1 MYKFGFSLILY
12 NKVHINKFKNYSL
25 KTIIANL
32 KSTLKKNDKIIFYL
46 STSRKDLEIILSI
59 FKKNLNAFNWHIEYD
74 FRAEELLNK
83 DFSYVRLGRI
93 QAYHAKEIIN
103 KKTKYLCFLYSD
115 ILYTNSVFREC
126 INILKR
132 KSAVGSFAI
141 SLNINKNFKIFYKK
155 ILKNNHLS
163 FFLKNN
169 NFLISNFHK
178 KNIYN
183 SNNYSEKN
191 NLIIFLNK
199 NLLLLKSLHFHPIL
213 IRTDKIK
220 NINISSLDTSFYNLF
235 SSNKEIYIEKK
246 MKKFSIFSCDDNKLK
261 RNQKNQKNYFQDS
274 NLSNELLLLNLYN
287 SIKNEKSNSNIFFEN
302 YQSFSN
308 NNENLIFQTNKN
320 LNYLLSKKNIKMKV
334 KKIIIDKNK
343 LIFDKLNITALLLII
358 KNYIIFNIYNNF
370 FSKNFLF
377 KKLFYDYL
385 KKYYNYIFSKQSLFD
400 RNNRRLKAVNYLRY
414 SLFNNSP
421 SFFIKQYI
429 IYLNSR

>member
-1 MYKFGFSLILY
+1 
-12 NKVHINKFKNYSL
+12 
-25 KTIIANL
+25 
-32 KSTLKKNDKIIFYL
+32 
-46 STSRKDLEIILSI
+46 
-59 FKKNLNAFNWHIEYD
+59 
-74 FRAEELLNK
+74 
-83 DFSYVRLGRI
+83 
-93 QAYHAKEIIN
+93 
-103 KKTKYLCFLYSD
+103 
-115 ILYTNSVFREC
+115 
-126 INILKR
+126 
-132 KSAVGSFAI
+132 
-141 SLNINKNFKIFYKK
+141 
-155 ILKNNHLS
+155 
-163 FFLKNN
+163 
-169 NFLISNFHK
+169 
-178 KNIYN
+178 
-183 SNNYSEKN
+183 
-191 NLIIFLNK
+191 
-199 NLLLLKSLHFHPIL
+199 
-213 IRTDKIK
+213 
-220 NINISSLDTSFYNLF
+220 
-235 SSNKEIYIEKK
+235 

-358 KNYIIFNIYNNF
+358 KNYIIYNIYNNF

-400 RNNRRLKAVNYLRY
+400 RNNRRLKAINYLRY